1 MKVEELLRRSRM
13 RLEKAGVNEASLN
26 AEYLVS
32 FACGFERKNLFL
44 EMEKDCSPEC
54 IAKLEKYIIRK
65 INGQPLSW
73 IIGEHDFC
81 GLKIKI
87 EKGIFTPRPETEEL
101 AMLAL
106 EESRKIDSPL
116 ILDYCC
122 GSGCISL
129 FIAHKNPK
137 AKVISVDVSKKA
149 VSCTRK
155 NAEFLGLKNIKVIES
170 SNMPSCG
177 KFDLIVSNPPYV
189 PEDLID
195 GLDVE
200 VRLEPRRALSGG
212 KDGLH
217 LIRYIEKEAR
227 FLLKKSGKIYMEFG
241 FGQDKE
247 IKSIFSSNY
256 KNVFI
261 HRDMQG
267 KYRFLEA
274 MNG

>member
-1 MKVEELLRRSRM
+1 MKVEELLHTSRM
-13 RLEKAGVNEASLN
+13 RLEKARVNEASIN

-32 FACGFERKNLFL
+32 FACGFERKNLFFEL
-44 EMEKDCSPEC
+44 DREC
-54 IAKLEKYIIRK
+54 LDRHISKLEKYIFRK
-65 INGQPLSW
+65 IKGEPLSW

-87 EKGIFTPRPETEEL
+87 EKGVFTPRPETEEL
-101 AMLAL
+101 AELVL
-106 EESRKIDSPL
+106 KESKKIDSPL

-149 VSCTRK
+149 VSCARK
-155 NAEFLGLKNIKVIES
+155 NAEFLNLKNIKIIES
-170 SNMPSCG
+170 SNMPSYR

-195 GLDVE
+195 NLDVE

-212 KDGLH
+212 RDGLYM
-217 LIRYIEKEAR
+217 IRYIEKKAR
-227 FLLKKSGKIYMEFG
+227 FLLKKGGKIYMEFG
-241 FGQDKE
+241 FGQEEE
-247 IKSIFSSNY
+247 IRRLFSSSY
-256 KNVFI
+256 KDVLM
-261 HRDMQG
+261 HKDMQG

-274 MNG
+274 VNG